1 MENLFELDHTSDLYI
16 LLRKHRD
23 WAVLAVVI
31 DLLNFDPELY
41 APYEVR
47 PTGELVI
54 ALQVDVKTDP
64 TEIRVSYRVSLS
76 HSLPGKRVSNISL
89 QYCHL
94 SSPPVLKSFS
104 Q

>member
-16 LLRKHRD
+16 LPRKHRD

-41 APYEVR
+41 ALYEVR

-54 ALQVDVKTDP
+54 AL
-64 TEIRVSYRVSLS
+64 
-76 HSLPGKRVSNISL
+76 
-89 QYCHL
+89 
-94 SSPPVLKSFS
+94 
-104 Q
+104 